1 MTVELANEIWS
12 ELKRYVNTVDRNEAA
27 ETLVSVL
34 IDNDVSAN
42 EIKAVFKSDSEVK
55 KALTSYLKD
64 HDEIDE
70 DEVDEES
77 DDDEDENW
85 EN

>member
-77 DDDEDENW
+77 DDDDDNW